1 MKVFDR
7 EDILHVRDV
16 SPAFKLFLASVPL
29 VDDGPLRAAG
39 QNQVG
44 FIGDHQI
51 FNVCVPV
58 PVVEWLVGVEAIA
71 IPFVDSGGTGLR
83 GKCEQSVKQDPGKPV

>member
-7 EDILHVRDV
+7 EDVLHVWYV

-51 FNVCVPV
+51 FNVRVPV
-58 PVVEWLVGVEAIA
+58 PVME
-71 IPFVDSGGTGLR
+71 
-83 GKCEQSVKQDPGKPV
+83 

>member
-1 MKVFDR
+1 MKVLDR
-7 EDILHVRDV
+7 EDILHVRYV

-58 PVVEWLVGVEAIA
+58 PVVE
-71 IPFVDSGGTGLR
+71 
-83 GKCEQSVKQDPGKPV
+83 